1 MIIDKLLEKAGL
13 KYEDL
18 NPSEKETLN
27 VWMEALQKGKVNI
40 TKIKEYLTSMREAVE
55 RELTKTDLGTKQDI
69 FLKARLRNYLLL
81 EAFLISP
88 EKAKEQ
94 IESAIS
100 GIVGKKVT

>member
-18 NPSEKETLN
+18 SKIEIKTLN
-27 VWMEALQKGKVNI
+27 SWMEALQKGKVNVS
-40 TKIKEYLTSMREAVE
+40 KVKEYISSMKEAVE
-55 RELTKTDLGTKQDI
+55 KELTKADLGTKNDM

-81 EAFLISP
+81 EGFLTSP

-94 IESAIS
+94 IESAIAS
-100 GIVGKKVT
+100 LVGN